1 MVTKFDRI
9 IRSIILACNCFFREL
24 HVIKFPDTFNKFV
37 IRDVAGIMVMSL
49 TEAQLF
55 EAIMSIK
62 DSMSS
67 VILVCV

>member
-1 MVTKFDRI
+1 M
-9 IRSIILACNCFFREL
+9 
-24 HVIKFPDTFNKFV
+24 IKFSDTFNKFV